1 MNFWQEPEWIKLKQ
15 ACVMK
20 TERILTRLEYLK
32 EIGSKEYTEEKYQEY
47 LKIMKNDGQD
57 DDLPF

>member
-1 MNFWQEPEWIKLKQ
+1 
-15 ACVMK
+15 MK